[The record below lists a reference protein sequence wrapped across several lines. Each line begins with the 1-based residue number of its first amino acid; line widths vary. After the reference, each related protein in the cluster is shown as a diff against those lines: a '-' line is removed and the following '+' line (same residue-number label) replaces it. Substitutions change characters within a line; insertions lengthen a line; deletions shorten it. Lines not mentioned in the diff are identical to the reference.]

1 MTLKNYPLNRAE
13 NAVYTIKMPKPTIR
27 STTSSITDINIEVPS
42 TISIGDGEFSCGTL
56 SQTFGENYVNLLLNK
71 DVNTV
76 SCTATNN
83 LIQVSNVSSLISA
96 LGADDFLRVSFFRLK
111 NSNTST
117 TSQSFKVSYL
127 DKSTGT
133 GSILASGSVSFPV
146 AISPPPANLQINKIL
161 TASPK
166 LLVRNLY
173 TFNLT
178 TVTGE

>member
-1 MTLKNYPLNRAE
+1 M
-13 NAVYTIKMPKPTIR
+13 
-27 STTSSITDINIEVPS
+27 
-42 TISIGDGEFSCGTL
+42 
-56 SQTFGENYVNLLLNK
+56 NK
-71 DVNTV
+71 DISTV

-83 LIQVSNVSSLISA
+83 LIRISNITTTVSA
-96 LGADDFLRVSFFRLK
+96 LGTDDFLRISFFRLK
-111 NSNTST
+111 NANTST
-117 TSQSFKVSYL
+117 TSQSFKVSFL

-133 GSILASGSVSFPV
+133 GSILASGNVSFPI

-166 LLVRNLY
+166 LLVRNAY